1 MKQRSFLALLL
12 MFGYS
17 QVQAIHTGNYTGE
30 LQQNNKMSS
39 SVQVSLLMVIASR
52 TIDRREN
59 NSNKLTSSAYQ
70 AQKAE
75 QEAQQR
81 IKHQNM
87 YPKNQQKAFVRP
99 SDSKCDKQVRKDTP
113 PNRQRNRNSPRTST
127 AKGYGAKR

>member
-1 MKQRSFLALLL
+1 MKQRSFLALLV

-17 QVQAIHTGNYTGE
+17 QVQA
-30 LQQNNKMSS
+30 
-39 SVQVSLLMVIASR
+39 V
-52 TIDRREN
+52 
-59 NSNKLTSSAYQ
+59 NSNGSVIFAALLTVAPSINDQQKEQKRQERKRAFEKAIQ
-70 AQKAE
+70 ARKTE

-87 YPKNQQKAFVRP
+87 YPKNQQKAFVGP
-99 SDSKCDKQVRKDTP
+99 SDPKCNKQVRKDTP